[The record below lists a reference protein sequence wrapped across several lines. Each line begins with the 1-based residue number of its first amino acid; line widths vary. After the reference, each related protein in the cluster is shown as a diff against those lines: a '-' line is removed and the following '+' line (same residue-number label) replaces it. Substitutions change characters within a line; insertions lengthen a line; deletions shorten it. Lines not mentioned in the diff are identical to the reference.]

1 MPAATRVLIGDAA
14 TYGDPARVASHAFA
28 RAFLDDGARLC
39 WIGSPLDAATLMR
52 PRDEQTRH
60 RIRVWQRGGD
70 HPDERATEYY
80 PLTLL
85 PIADRPGFR
94 THFVVRH
101 TLRATLPRMDT
112 VIRRL
117 GFDEPEVLWLSTSR
131 FAHALFPMRA
141 RVRACRVSD
150 DWAHHGQVPPA
161 LVAAHDEMVD
171 AADLVFVTSRG
182 LKTKLRARRPDAI
195 YLPNGVAERF
205 FASPG
210 PEPDLLSRFPHPRVV
225 VVGRLDAWVDF
236 DTIARVGERIPGAS
250 VLVVGPGRPAARSYP
265 ANVYFTGPFP
275 YDDLPALLGACD
287 VGLVPFVPSELTH
300 GVSPLKLFEYLA
312 SGLPVVATRLDEIE
326 ASSPPALLCDAPG
339 AFADAVASVLDGD
352 PAGRTARVAFA
363 REHTW
368 AKRFGVVKE
377 ALAARGVA

>member
-1 MPAATRVLIGDAA
+1 MAASMRVVLGDAA

-39 WIGSPLDAATLMR
+39 WIGTPLDAAALIR

-60 RIRVWQRGGD
+60 RIRVWQRGGER
-70 HPDERATEYY
+70 PEERALEYY

-85 PIADRPGFR
+85 PVADRPGLR
-94 THFVVRH
+94 TRFVVRH
-101 TLRATLPRMDT
+101 TLRATLPRMEA

-117 GFDEPEVLWLSTSR
+117 GFHEPDVLWLSTSR
-131 FAHALFPMRA
+131 FAHALFPLRA

-150 DWAHHGQVPPA
+150 DWAHHGRVPPS
-161 LVAAHDEMVD
+161 LITAHDAMVD
-171 AADLVFVTSRG
+171 AADLVFATSRG
-182 LKTKLRARRPDAI
+182 LKQGLLKRRPDAI
-195 YLPNGVAERF
+195 YLPNGVDERF
-205 FASPG
+205 FAKPG
-210 PEPDLLSRFPHPRVV
+210 PEPDLLSRFPRPRVV

-236 DTIARVGERIPGAS
+236 ETIARVGERIPHAS
-250 VLVVGPGRPAARSYP
+250 VLVIGPGQPESRSYP
-265 ANVYFTGPFP
+265 ANVHFTGPFP
-275 YDDLPALLGACD
+275 YGDLPALLAACD
-287 VGLVPFVPSELTH
+287 VGLVPFLRTPLTH
-300 GVSPLKLFEYLA
+300 AVSPLKLFEYLA

-326 ASSPPALLCDAPG
+326 ATSPPALLCDTPD
-339 AFADAVASVLDGD
+339 AFAGAVASVLDGD

-368 AKRFGVVKE
+368 TKRFGVVRD